1 MKSNALRNPIAVAK
15 NCPSAARRT
24 GGVRP
29 HLASIVIGFSL
40 LVLNFGSPRS
50 GFSDMVTANTLE
62 TGRKIYVR
70 LEMIV
75 STRSSHLNQPLTVR
89 VVRDIGNDKRVLI
102 PIGAEITGKIAKI
115 IPPETTSDH
124 ARMMLKFSQLA
135 IPHHSNIPITAHLT
149 DIENAREKILPDGTV
164 QGILEK
170 DAAAGRVDNIFDK
183 LGAAGDEMT
192 KVSGKTLGKVD
203 TAIEFPAGTDLVL
216 TLDQPLVIDPP
227 SPPTAAEQ
235 LTPALATTI
244 QTMLGTAP
252 QRVRS
257 KSKKPGDPLNLIM
270 IGTEEQIVAAF
281 KQAGWNAAEKL
292 GTKSAVGTVRAMA
305 SNNGLENAPV
315 SQLYLFGRVE
325 DLAFEKT
332 LNTFLKRHHLRLW
345 KTEVTTADGRPVWI
359 GAATHDIGLDV
370 HFKVV
375 SHEIDPD
382 LDVERGKVGADLMAG
397 GLVASEQL
405 VTRPDPLTEGNTATG
420 GTWKSDG
427 QLIVVEIKTSGAL

>member
-1 MKSNALRNPIAVAK
+1 MWNFFASAGDCPFTTSRRCRRQFAPIVMACCILALAIGAPK
-15 NCPSAARRT
+15 K
-24 GGVRP
+24 
-29 HLASIVIGFSL
+29 GFSEAAEL
-40 LVLNFGSPRS
+40 
-50 GFSDMVTANTLE
+50 NTLD
-62 TGRKIYVR
+62 TGTKIYVR
-70 LEMIV
+70 LEMII
-75 STRSSHLNQPLTVR
+75 STRSSHLNQPVTVR
-89 VVRDIGNDKRVLI
+89 VVRDIGVGKLVLI
-102 PIGAEITGKIAKI
+102 PIGAEVTGKIAKI
-115 IPPETTSDH
+115 IPPESPSDH

-149 DIENAREKILPDGTV
+149 DIENAREKILPDGTI

-170 DAAAGRVDNIFDK
+170 DAAAGRVDGIFDK
-183 LGAAGDEMT
+183 LGVAGDEMS

-203 TAIEFPAGTDLVL
+203 TAIEYPAGTDLVL
-216 TLDQPLVIDPP
+216 TLDQPITVEPP
-227 SPPTAAEQ
+227 SPPTAKEQ
-235 LTPALATTI
+235 LPVPLAASIQSMLATV
-244 QTMLGTAP
+244 P

-270 IGTEEQIVAAF
+270 VGTAEQILAAF
-281 KQAGWNAAEKL
+281 KQAGWNEAEKL

-325 DLAFEKT
+325 DLAFEKA

-345 KTEVTTADGRPVWI
+345 KTEAVTASGRPIWI

-382 LDVERGKVGADLMAG
+382 LDVERAKVGADLMAG

-420 GTWKSDG
+420 GTWKTDG
-427 QLIVVEIKTSGAL
+427 QLIVVELKTSSAM

>member
-1 MKSNALRNPIAVAK
+1 MWNFIAAAGECPFALGHGCRRQFAAIVVGCSILALAL
-15 NCPSAARRT
+15 SA
-24 GGVRP
+24 
-29 HLASIVIGFSL
+29 
-40 LVLNFGSPRS
+40 PRS
-50 GFSDMVTANTLE
+50 GFAEAAAINTLE
-62 TGRKIYVR
+62 TGSKIYVR
-70 LEMIV
+70 LEMIL
-75 STRSSHLNQPLTVR
+75 STRSSHLNQPVTVR
-89 VVRDIGNDKRVLI
+89 VVRDIGNGKLI
-102 PIGAEITGKIAKI
+102 LVPIGAEVTGKVAKI
-115 IPPETTSDH
+115 IPPQTPSDH
-124 ARMMLKFSQLA
+124 ARLLLKFNQLV

-149 DIENAREKILPDGTV
+149 DVENAREKILADGTI

-170 DAAAGRVDNIFDK
+170 DAAAGRVDGIFDK
-183 LGAAGDEMT
+183 LGAAGDQMS

-203 TAIEFPAGTDLVL
+203 TAIEYPAGTDLAL
-216 TLDQPLVIDPP
+216 TLDQPVTIDPP

-235 LTPALATTI
+235 LVPALATSI
-244 QTMLGTAP
+244 QNMLATVP

-270 IGTEEQIVAAF
+270 VGSAEQILAAF
-281 KQAGWNAAEKL
+281 KQAGWMEAEKL

-305 SNNGLENAPV
+305 SNNGYENAPV

-345 KTEVTTADGRPVWI
+345 KTEAVTAAGRPIWI

-370 HFKVV
+370 HFNVV

-382 LDVERGKVGADLMAG
+382 LDVERAKVGADLMAG

-420 GTWKSDG
+420 GTWKTDG
-427 QLIVVEIKTSGAL
+427 QLIVVELKTSSAM